1 VNALALAS
9 RERDDVDALVTDR
22 YLETL
27 LAAGDRRAADAP
39 ADADLDPDV
48 RAAALVLRRVMVRVH
63 PSFRF
68 EERLAAR
75 LAGMAAQARPAAQ
88 MQPAAAS
95 AAAFG
100 TVLAF
105 PGAACAGR
113 PGGSVSP
120 TGAGRPDGAA
130 DPLLGAILCG
140 DLDPSD
146 AGAVARADRTPGPRR
161 PLIVGGAITSAAISI
176 AGVAWVAWRASH
188 PAEGAIAR
196 AARTARSRRGAAVA
210 LPGGGL
216 GGPA

>member
-1 VNALALAS
+1 MSAPSLPS
-9 RERDDVDALVTDR
+9 RERDVVDALVTDR

-39 ADADLDPDV
+39 ADADLDPDI
-48 RAAALVLRRVMVRVH
+48 RAAALVLRRSMVRVH

-75 LAGMAAQARPAAQ
+75 IAGMAAQVRPAA
-88 MQPAAAS
+88 AAAAGRCRRRNGPGLPRRARAMS
-95 AAAFG
+95 PAGATRAA
-100 TVLAF
+100 
-105 PGAACAGR
+105 GAA
-113 PGGSVSP
+113 SP
-120 TGAGRPDGAA
+120 DDTA
-130 DPLLGAILCG
+130 DPLLDAILCG

-146 AGAVARADRTPGPRR
+146 AGAVARADRPPGPRR

-188 PAEGAIAR
+188 PAEGPMAR

>member
-1 VNALALAS
+1 MNAPSLPP
-9 RERDDVDALVTDR
+9 RERDVVDALVTDR

-39 ADADLDPDV
+39 ADADLDPDI
-48 RAAALVLRRVMVRVH
+48 RGAALVLRRSMVRVH

-75 LAGMAAQARPAAQ
+75 LAGMAAQVRPAA
-88 MQPAAAS
+88 AAVAS
-95 AAAFG
+95 AASSAGG

-105 PGAACAGR
+105 PGAAGT
-113 PGGSVSP
+113 
-120 TGAGRPDGAA
+120 TGAAGAGSPDGTA
-130 DPLLGAILCG
+130 DPLLDAILCG

-146 AGAVARADRTPGPRR
+146 AGAVARADRPPGPRR

-188 PAEGAIAR
+188 PAEGPMAR
-196 AARTARSRRGAAVA
+196 AARTARSRRGAAVV

>member
-1 VNALALAS
+1 VNAPSLS
-9 RERDDVDALVTDR
+9 PRERDGVDALVTDR

-39 ADADLDPDV
+39 AGADLDPDI
-48 RAAALVLRRVMVRVH
+48 RAAALVLRRSMVRVH

-75 LAGMAAQARPAAQ
+75 LAGMAARVRPAT
-88 MQPAAAS
+88 AS

-105 PGAACAGR
+105 PG
-113 PGGSVSP
+113 P
-120 TGAGRPDGAA
+120 TGAPGPTGGGSPTGAA
-130 DPLLGAILCG
+130 DPLLDAILCG
-140 DLDPSD
+140 NLDPSD
-146 AGAVARADRTPGPRR
+146 AGAVARADRPPGPRR

-188 PAEGAIAR
+188 PAEGPVAR
-196 AARTARSRRGAAVA
+196 AARTARSRRGPAVV

>member
-1 VNALALAS
+1 VNAPSLS
-9 RERDDVDALVTDR
+9 PRERDGVDALVTDR

-39 ADADLDPDV
+39 ADADLDPGI
-48 RAAALVLRRVMVRVH
+48 RGASLVLRRSMVRVH

-75 LAGMAAQARPAAQ
+75 IAGMAAQVRPAAA
-88 MQPAAAS
+88 AAAS
-95 AAAFG
+95 SAAGG

-105 PGAACAGR
+105 PG
-113 PGGSVSP
+113 GSRTVSP
-120 TGAGRPDGAA
+120 APTTRAADAASQAGAA
-130 DPLLGAILCG
+130 DPLLDAILCG

-146 AGAVARADRTPGPRR
+146 AGAVARADRPPGPRR

-188 PAEGAIAR
+188 SAEGPVAR
-196 AARTARSRRGAAVA
+196 AARTARSRRGPAVV